1 MVGGEQTGTHM
12 PALSIQRQH
21 LLTWLSFFL
30 IVSVVFPQ
38 TAKEIKLW
46 GLCFTMML
54 HKLNFLI
61 IELLSIFRYI
71 FLVVISIALVGIMLY
86 VISHY
91 KRKKIF
97 LSLPPSLSFSFFLS
111 FFLAIPMSYGTSQAR
126 DRTHTTAVTQ
136 ATAVTMPDP

>member
-1 MVGGEQTGTHM
+1 MLISCSIDTGGGFLFCKTKLEKWGPSQTLRCQKHRRISDWKPETNMVGGEQTGTHM

-46 GLCFTMML
+46 GLCFTMII

-61 IELLSIFRYI
+61 IEITIVDISLHFSSCYFYSI
-71 FLVVISIALVGIMLY
+71 GWD
-86 VISHY
+86 H
-91 KRKKIF
+91 
-97 LSLPPSLSFSFFLS
+97 
-111 FFLAIPMSYGTSQAR
+111 
-126 DRTHTTAVTQ
+126 AVCNLTL
-136 ATAVTMPDP
+136 